1 MGTTRESGIQLRPTK
16 CAICG
21 LEGGATELYQANF
34 TLDAFTPEV
43 FSARRIPDRVHYRMV
58 RCDTCSLIRSDP
70 IAVAQLLDH
79 LYAQSSFD
87 YDSEISNLKRTYA
100 RYLARLEPHLSSG
113 KGSLLEI
120 GCGNGFF
127 LEEAV
132 SHGYKEVWGVEP
144 SSAAVELAPPMIRD
158 RIIRDVMRPDLFEPE
173 RFDVV
178 CLFQVFD
185 HIPDPVALL
194 DSCRRLLKPRGLVLF
209 LNHNVD
215 SLSFRLLGRRNP
227 IVDIEHTYLY
237 SPTTLGTLVSRHGFT
252 TSEAGRV
259 FNTYSLQYLS
269 QLLPL
274 PQRLKSVVLD
284 VMRRSRAGRVT
295 LSVPLG
301 NLYVIARRTDDT
313 RATISA

>member
-1 MGTTRESGIQLRPTK
+1 MATTLESGIQLRPTK

-34 TLDAFTPEV
+34 TLEAFTPEV
-43 FSARRIPDRVHYRMV
+43 FSARRIPDRVHYRIV

-70 IAVAQLLDH
+70 TAGAPLLAQ

-87 YDSEISNLKRTYA
+87 YDYEISNLQRTYG
-100 RYLARLEPHLSSG
+100 RYLRRLEPHLSSG
-113 KGSLLEI
+113 KGALLEI

-127 LEEAV
+127 LEEAI
-132 SHGYKEVWGVEP
+132 SHGYKEVRGVEP
-144 SSAAVELAPPMIRD
+144 STAAVKLASQMIRD
-158 RIIRDVMRPDLFEPE
+158 RIICDVMHPDLFEPE
-173 RFDVV
+173 HFDVI

-194 DSCRRLLKPRGLVLF
+194 DSCRRLLKPHGLVLF

-215 SLSFRLLGRRNP
+215 SLSFRLLGKRNP

-237 SPTTLGTLVSRHGFT
+237 SPRTLGDLLLRHGFT
-252 TSEAGRV
+252 TCERGRV
-259 FNTYSLQYLS
+259 FNSYSLQYLS

-274 PQRLKSVVLD
+274 PQRLKRMVLG
-284 VMRRSRAGRVT
+284 VMRRSRAGRVS

-301 NLYVIARRTDDT
+301 NLYLVARKTDDA
-313 RATISA
+313 RAPASE